1 MFDNCEETENP
12 ADTIRINRVKI
23 SLQKIEQGLTGMP
36 LAPSI
41 RECKEEKPR
50 EFEERYEPYIYEPNN
65 KHVMEMVPVIY
76 DELSSVTKEI
86 DLIVC
91 DRARDSER
99 DRYFKLKLLFCENID
114 AIALDFSRKVTLP

>member
-1 MFDNCEETENP
+1 MFDNCEESENP
-12 ADTIRINRVKI
+12 TDSIRINRVKM
-23 SLQKIEQGLTGMP
+23 SLSKIENGLVGLP
-36 LAPSI
+36 LTPSVL
-41 RECKEEKPR
+41 ECKDKKPR

-65 KHVMEMVPVIY
+65 KHALAMVPVIY

-91 DRARDSER
+91 DHARDRER

-114 AIALDFSRKVTLP
+114 AIAYGFNRKVTPP

>member
-1 MFDNCEETENP
+1 MNNCDETENP
-12 ADTIRINRVKI
+12 SDITRINRVKI
-23 SLQKIEQGLTGMP
+23 SLSKIEQGLIGMP
-36 LAPSI
+36 LAPSVL
-41 RECKEEKPR
+41 ECKDKKPR

-65 KHVMEMVPVIY
+65 SHVMEMVPVLY